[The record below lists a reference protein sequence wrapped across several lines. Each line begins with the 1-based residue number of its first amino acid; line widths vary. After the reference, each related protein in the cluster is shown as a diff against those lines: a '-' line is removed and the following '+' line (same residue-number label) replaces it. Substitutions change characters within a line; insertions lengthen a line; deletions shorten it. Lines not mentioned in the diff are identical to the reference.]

1 MGKALD
7 GIRILDLTRVLAG
20 PFCTMV
26 LSDLGAEVIKVE
38 LPGTGDDSR
47 SAGPFIKGESTYF
60 MSLNRGKKSLTLNL
74 RHQEGKAILKE
85 LVRRVD
91 VLIENFRPGTMK
103 KLELD
108 YSLLS
113 AENPRLIY
121 AAVSGYGQSGPYRG
135 KPAYD
140 FIVQGMGG
148 VMGLTAHPGGPPTR
162 VPVAIGDITAGLYA
176 AIGILSGLR
185 ERDRSGKGQMI
196 DVAMLDCQVSLL
208 ENPLAR
214 YFATGEVPVPIGN
227 IHPTL
232 NPMGAF
238 PTQDRFIIIG
248 IGNDTLWK
256 KFCEVVDKK
265 QWIEDER
272 FITNAKR
279 TENSAQLVE
288 LLEGLF
294 RTRKTADWLAVLE
307 NAGIPCGPINTVDEV
322 ANDPHLGFREMIVS
336 AQHPIAGEVKMAG
349 VPVKMSRT
357 AGTVDSPPPI
367 LGEHTDEILQNLL
380 GYPVDTIKAL
390 RHEGII

>member
-1 MGKALD
+1 MDKVLD
-7 GIRILDLTRVLAG
+7 GVRILDLTRVLAG

-26 LSDLGAEVIKVE
+26 LADLGAEVIKVE
-38 LPGTGDDSR
+38 MPGTGDDSR
-47 SAGPFIKGESTYF
+47 SAGPFIGGESTYF

-74 RHQEGKAILKE
+74 RYQEGKTILKE
-85 LVRRVD
+85 LVSKAD

-108 YSLLS
+108 YPLLS

-121 AAVSGYGQSGPYRG
+121 AAISGYGQSGPYRE

-162 VPVAIGDITAGLYA
+162 VAVAIGDITAGLFA
-176 AIGILSGLR
+176 AIGILSALR
-185 ERDRSGKGQMI
+185 ERDLSGKGQMI
-196 DVAMLDCQVSLL
+196 DVSMLDCQVSLL

-232 NPMGAF
+232 NPMGSF
-238 PTQDRFIIIG
+238 PTKDRYIIIG
-248 IGNDTLWK
+248 IGNDSLWK
-256 KFCEVVDKK
+256 AFCEVVDKK

-279 TENSAQLVE
+279 TENSAQLGA
-288 LLEGLF
+288 LLEELF
-294 RTRKTADWLAVLE
+294 RTRTTADWLEALE

-322 ANDPHLGFREMIVS
+322 ANDPHIGFREMIVS
-336 AQHPIAGEVKMAG
+336 TQHPIAGEVKMAG
-349 VPVKMSRT
+349 APIKMSRT
-357 AGTVDSPPPI
+357 PGAVGAPPPI

-380 GYPVDTIKAL
+380 GYSRDNIETL
-390 RHEGII
+390 RKKGII

>member
-7 GIRILDLTRVLAG
+7 GIMILDLTRVLAG

-26 LSDLGAEVIKVE
+26 LADLGAEVIKVE
-38 LPGTGDDSR
+38 LPRTGDDSR
-47 SAGPFIKGESTYF
+47 SAGPFIRGESTYF

-74 RHQEGKAILKE
+74 RHQEGKAILKK
-85 LVRRVD
+85 LVRKAD

-108 YSLLS
+108 YPILS
-113 AENPRLIY
+113 NENPRLIY
-121 AAVSGYGQSGPYRG
+121 AAISGYGQSGPYRG

-162 VPVAIGDITAGLYA
+162 VPVAIGDITAGLFA

-214 YFATGEVPVPIGN
+214 YFATGEIPVPVGN

-238 PTQDRFIIIG
+238 PTKDRYIIIG
-248 IGNDTLWK
+248 IGNDNLWK
-256 KFCEVVDKK
+256 MFCEVVDKK

-294 RTRKTADWLAVLE
+294 RTRKTADWLALLE
-307 NAGIPCGPINTVDEV
+307 NAGIPCGPITTVDEV
-322 ANDPHLGFREMIVS
+322 ANDPHINFREMIIS
-336 AQHPIAGEVKMAG
+336 TQHPVAGEVKMAG
-349 VPVKMSRT
+349 VPIKMSRT
-357 AGTVDSPPPI
+357 PGAVGAPPPI
-367 LGEHTDEILQNLL
+367 LGEHTIEVLENLL
-380 GYPVDTIKAL
+380 GFQSDKIETL
-390 RHEGII
+390 RSKGIV

>member
-26 LSDLGAEVIKVE
+26 LADLGAEVIKVE
-38 LPGTGDDSR
+38 VPGTGDDSR
-47 SAGPFIKGESTYF
+47 SAGPFIKGESSYF

-85 LVRRVD
+85 LVRKVD
-91 VLIENFRPGTMK
+91 ILIENFRPGTMK

-108 YSLLS
+108 YPLLS
-113 AENPRLIY
+113 GENPRLIH
-121 AAVSGYGQSGPYRG
+121 ASISGYGQSGPYRG

-162 VPVAIGDITAGLYA
+162 VPVAIGDITAGLFA
-176 AIGILSGLR
+176 AIGILSALR
-185 ERDRSGKGQMI
+185 ERDLSGKGQMI

-238 PTQDRFIIIG
+238 PTKDRHIIIG
-248 IGNDTLWK
+248 IGNDSLWRT
-256 KFCEVVDKK
+256 FCEVVDKK

-288 LLEGLF
+288 LLEELF
-294 RTRKTADWLAVLE
+294 RTRKTADWLALLE
-307 NAGIPCGPINTVDEV
+307 NAGIPCGPITTVDEV
-322 ANDPHLGFREMIVS
+322 ANDPHIGFREMIVS
-336 AQHPIAGEVKMAG
+336 TQHPIAGEFKMAG
-349 VPVKMSRT
+349 VPIKMSRT
-357 AGTVDSPPPI
+357 PGAVDAPPPT

-380 GYPVDTIKAL
+380 GYSRDKIEVL
-390 RHEGII
+390 RRKGII

>member
-26 LSDLGAEVIKVE
+26 LADMGAEVIKVE
-38 LPGTGDDSR
+38 VPGTGDDSR
-47 SAGPFIKGESTYF
+47 AAGPFIRGESSYF
-60 MSLNRGKKSLTLNL
+60 MSLNRGKKSITLNL
-74 RHQEGKAILKE
+74 RCQEGKAVLKE
-85 LVRRVD
+85 LVRKVD

-108 YSLLS
+108 YPLLS

-121 AAVSGYGQSGPYRG
+121 AAVSGYGQSGPYRE

-162 VPVAIGDITAGLYA
+162 VPVAIGDITAGLFA

-208 ENPLAR
+208 ENPLTR

-238 PTQDRFIIIG
+238 PTKDRYIIIG

-256 KFCEVVDKK
+256 TFCEVVNKK
-265 QWIEDER
+265 QWIQDER

-279 TENSAQLVE
+279 TENSTQLIG
-288 LLEGLF
+288 LLEELF
-294 RTRKTADWLAVLE
+294 RTRKTADWVELLE
-307 NAGIPCGPINTVDEV
+307 DAGIPCGPITTVDEV
-322 ANDPHLGFREMIVS
+322 ANDPHIGFREMIVS
-336 AQHPIAGEVKMAG
+336 TQHPIAGEVKVAG

-357 AGTVDSPPPI
+357 PGSVDAPAPI
-367 LGEHTDEILQNLL
+367 LGEHTDETLQELL
-380 GYPVDTIKAL
+380 GYTVVKIEAL
-390 RHEGII
+390 RHKGVI

>member
-288 LLEGLF
+288 LLEELF

>member
-7 GIRILDLTRVLAG
+7 GVRILDLTRVLAG

-26 LSDLGAEVIKVE
+26 LADLGAEVIKVE

-47 SAGPFIKGESTYF
+47 SAGPFIRGESTYF

-108 YSLLS
+108 YPLLS

-162 VPVAIGDITAGLYA
+162 VPVAIGDITAGLYT

-238 PTQDRFIIIG
+238 HTEDRYIILG

-288 LLEGLF
+288 LLEELF
-294 RTRKTADWLAVLE
+294 RTRKTAEWLALLE
-307 NAGIPCGPINTVDEV
+307 NAGIPCGPITTVDEV
-322 ANDPHLGFREMIVS
+322 ANDPHIGFREMIVS
-336 AQHPIAGEVKMAG
+336 TQHPIAGEVRMTG
-349 VPVKMSRT
+349 VPIKMSRT
-357 AGTVDSPPPI
+357 PGTVDAPPPT
-367 LGEHTDEILQNLL
+367 LGEHTDEILKNLL
-380 GYPVDTIKAL
+380 GYTVDKIKAL
-390 RHEGII
+390 RHKGII